1 MTSSRSQ
8 DLFLFDFG
16 MGVDPPAAIAGTSSP
31 PGIRPSF
38 GEKLADMGIPLKAEL
53 FEVEGFARRR
63 TVGRR

>member
-1 MTSSRSQ
+1 MR
-8 DLFLFDFG
+8 
-16 MGVDPPAAIAGTSSP
+16 PAGTAVTLKST
-31 PGIRPSF
+31 GIRPSF